1 MSWKFNSE
9 TSINSQIVDRLKSE
23 ILNGTYERGSPFP
36 TVRQL
41 ANIAGVNPNTMQKA
55 LGQLENEGLLVTRST
70 TGRFIT
76 DDDAVIDKARRK
88 ALAVFSERIIREAKK
103 NNVPLD
109 VLTNLLKED
118 WDKYE

>member
-23 ILNGTYERGSPFP
+23 ILNGTYEKGSPFP

-55 LGQLENEGLLVTRST
+55 LGQLEDEGLLVTRST

-76 DDDAVIDKARRK
+76 DDDAVIDEAKRK
-88 ALAVFSERIIREAKK
+88 ALAVFSARIIREAKK

>member
-88 ALAVFSERIIREAKK
+88 VLAVFSERIIREAKK

>member
-23 ILNGTYERGSPFP
+23 ILNGTYEKGSPFP

-55 LGQLENEGLLVTRST
+55 LGQLEDEGLLVTRST

-76 DDDAVIDKARRK
+76 DDDAVIDAARRT
-88 ALAVFSERIIREAKK
+88 ALAAFSARIIREAKK